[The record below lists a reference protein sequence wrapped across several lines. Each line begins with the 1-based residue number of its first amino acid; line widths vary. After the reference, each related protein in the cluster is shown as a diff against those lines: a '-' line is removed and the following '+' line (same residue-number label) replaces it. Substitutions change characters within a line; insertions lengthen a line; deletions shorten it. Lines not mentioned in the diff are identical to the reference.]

1 MIILASKSQR
11 RIDILN
17 RLNFD
22 FKSIPAN
29 INEDIE
35 YENAEF
41 LPCRLAELKAEAVG
55 KKYPD
60 LLTIGM
66 DTLVIKKN
74 IIFGKPKNI
83 DEAERF
89 LMILSGEWHSVIS
102 GVCIVRFSKSL
113 KYIFSDVSRVKFR
126 NLNKKIIKEYFAK
139 IDPMDKAGAYAV
151 QDYGDEIIEKIEG
164 SFENIMGFPT
174 EKFLKI
180 LNIENLP

>member
-22 FKSIPAN
+22 FKSIPAD

-35 YENAEF
+35 YENVGF
-41 LPCRLAELKAEAVG
+41 LPSRLAELKAEAVG
-55 KKYPD
+55 VKYSN
-60 LLTIGM
+60 LLTIGV
-66 DTLVIKKN
+66 DTLVIKGSTVL
-74 IIFGKPKNI
+74 GKPNDLK
-83 DEAERF
+83 EAEAF
-89 LMILSGEWHSVIS
+89 LTLLSGEWHSVVS
-102 GVCIVRFSKSL
+102 GLCIVKFADSL

-126 NLNKKIIKEYFAK
+126 DLNKDVIKNYFSK
-139 IDPMDKAGAYAV
+139 VDPLDKAGGYAV
-151 QDYGDEIIEKIEG
+151 QEYGDEIVEKIEG

-180 LNIENLP
+180 LNIIEQR